1 MRGIVSIVVLGITLA
16 LTFNVGILFSVE
28 NSVAK
33 VILGGIILLV
43 GFLLSMKIASKG
55 EPDGT
60 FQ

>member
-1 MRGIVSIVVLGITLA
+1 MRSIVAVIALGVTLT
-16 LTFNVGILFSVE
+16 LTFSIGILLDIE
-28 NSVAK
+28 NPIVK
-33 VILGGIILLV
+33 VILGGIILFV